1 MFASAAGIAPHGLG
15 DINCAGY
22 CVSKHGMV
30 SMTRSFIT
38 SDPKPYDTDGIKCYA
53 LCPVFVDT
61 NLVREGL
68 KSKEHKSK
76 ARLGGKPAGNIE
88 ELAKATKMRVM
99 TVNEIGDAMKKSLQ
113 YDKDGA
119 VYAILPDMPLIEWP
133 DDESARFM
141 SIVMANMMVGSRL
154 NIELFTAKH
163 YYAIVLICLF
173 LFFYISTTVLG
184 WLF

>member
-1 MFASAAGIAPHGLG
+1 MRSNACSRSNIYNTSSNGGRGGRIINVASAAGIAPHGLG

-68 KSKEHKSK
+68 KAKEHKSRQ
-76 ARLGGKPAGNIE
+76 RLGGKPAGNIE
-88 ELAKATKMRVM
+88 ELAKTTKMRVM

-113 YDKDGA
+113 YDK
-119 VYAILPDMPLIEWP
+119 VCKSIENYCQNYP
-133 DDESARFM
+133 TSY
-141 SIVMANMMVGSRL
+141 N
-154 NIELFTAKH
+154 
-163 YYAIVLICLF
+163 
-173 LFFYISTTVLG
+173 
-184 WLF
+184 